1 MVGLPYAKVVKACM
15 EGSLIAGRY
24 RLDSRIGEGGL
35 ATVYRGLDITLE
47 RDVAVKIL
55 RPEMAEN
62 PDAVLRFRREAHA
75 AAKLNHPNIVQ
86 LFDTGV
92 DGDIYYIV
100 MEYLPEPDL
109 KRIIR
114 EYAPL
119 PLRKVLE
126 VSIQA
131 ARALAYAHRQGLVHR
146 DVKPHNILFTDDGR
160 VKLSDFG
167 IAAAAGEHG
176 LTEDG
181 QVLGSAYYISPEQA
195 QGGPAT
201 AQSDIYSLGVVMFE
215 CVTGRV
221 PFTGATAA
229 EIAAKH
235 VRERPPSLRALNP
248 AITPSAE
255 FVINKA
261 MARETTRRYRTA
273 DELLTDLE
281 KLADGVEL
289 DRTGV
294 LGVPSEE
301 ATLPLSPAQ
310 VPVGAPAT
318 VPRPSPVVPGPV
330 VGAPT
335 RAPERAP
342 ASVAAMT
349 ALAIVVALAALI
361 GVAFLVKQAFYPGQ
375 APRQVAVPPVKGL
388 TQARAEE
395 ELAKAGLKRG
405 RITYVEVDTAPEGT
419 VVDQVP
425 GIGEMVE
432 PGSAVDL
439 TISRGKQTAT
449 VPNVTQ
455 RSVAEATERLEKEGL
470 HVGTVEQIF
479 HESVPVGLVVK
490 QVPGP
495 GLMAELGTPV
505 DLTVSKGPEPT
516 KPEPVTPANG
526 GDEAVAE
533 NPVVDIVPDETFSS
547 DRPGER
553 RLIVKISAMG
563 TEMGQRIQIVK
574 NDDTGREVVAATMDA
589 GASREFPLKVVGNAT
604 IEVLHNDRSV
614 FSAPAPAPESPTER

>member
-1 MVGLPYAKVVKACM
+1 M

-35 ATVYRGLDITLE
+35 ATVYKGLDITLE
-47 RDVAVKIL
+47 RPVAVKIL
-55 RPEMAEN
+55 RPDMATN
-62 PDAVLRFRREAHA
+62 ADALMRFRREAHA

-86 LFDTGV
+86 LYDTGV
-92 DGDIYYIV
+92 DGDVYYIV

-131 ARALAYAHRQGLVHR
+131 ARALTYAHRQGLIHR

-167 IAAAAGEHG
+167 IVAAAGEHG
-176 LTEDG
+176 LTADG

-235 VRERPPSLRALNP
+235 VRERPPALRGLNP
-248 AITPSAE
+248 SITPSAE

-261 MARETTRRYRTA
+261 MAREAVRRYRTA
-273 DELLTDLE
+273 DEMLTDLE

-294 LGVPSEE
+294 LGVPSDE
-301 ATLPLSPAQ
+301 ATLQLSPTQMPAVEPQ
-310 VPVGAPAT
+310 PTSRPAAVTSVPVLG
-318 VPRPSPVVPGPV
+318 
-330 VGAPT
+330 
-335 RAPERAP
+335 P
-342 ASVAAMT
+342 ASRPPEKTPANVAAAT
-349 ALAIVVALAALI
+349 AVAVIVAIAALV
-361 GVAFLVKQAFYPGQ
+361 GVAFLVKAAFYPGQ
-375 APRQVAVPPVKGL
+375 APRKVTVPPVKGL
-388 TQARAEE
+388 TLSRAEAD
-395 ELAKAGLKRG
+395 LIKAGLKRG
-405 RITYVEVDTAPEGT
+405 KVAYVEAETAPEGT

-425 GIGEMVE
+425 GIGETVE
-432 PGSAVDL
+432 PGTTVDL
-439 TISRGKQTAT
+439 TLSRGKQTAT
-449 VPNVTQ
+449 VPNVAERT
-455 RSVAEATERLEKEGL
+455 VAEATERLEQAGL
-470 HVGTVEQIF
+470 QLGETEQIF
-479 HESVPVGLVVK
+479 HESVPAGLVVK
-490 QVPGP
+490 QVPAP
-495 GLMAELGTPV
+495 GLKAEAGTPV
-505 DLTVSKGPEPT
+505 DLTVSKGPEQA
-516 KPEPVTPANG
+516 KAEPVPPET
-526 GDEAVAE
+526 GDQADVADD
-533 NPVVDIVPDETFSS
+533 PVVDIRADEAFSS
-547 DRPGER
+547 SKPGER

-574 NDDTGREVVAATMDA
+574 NDEAGREVVAATMDP
-589 GASREFPLKVVGNAT
+589 GASREFPIKVVGNAT

-614 FSAPAPAPESPTER
+614 FSAPAHAPAAPAE

>member
-1 MVGLPYAKVVKACM
+1 M

-35 ATVYRGLDITLE
+35 ATVYKGLDITLE
-47 RDVAVKIL
+47 RAVAVKIL
-55 RPEMAEN
+55 RPDMADN
-62 PDAVLRFRREAHA
+62 ADALMRFRREAHA

-92 DGDIYYIV
+92 DGDVYYIV

-131 ARALAYAHRQGLVHR
+131 ARALAYAHKQGLVHR

-221 PFTGATAA
+221 PFTGSTAA

-235 VRERPPSLRALNP
+235 VRERPPALRGLNP

-261 MARETTRRYRTA
+261 MARETTRRYRSA
-273 DELLTDLE
+273 DEMLTDLE

-294 LGVPSEE
+294 LGVPSED
-301 ATLPLSPAQ
+301 ATLQLSPTRLPAAEPQPALRPAQ
-310 VPVGAPAT
+310 VA
-318 VPRPSPVVPGPV
+318 PGPV
-330 VGAPT
+330 LGPQP

-342 ASVAAMT
+342 GSAAAMT
-349 ALAIVVALAALI
+349 VLAVVVAIAALV
-361 GVAFLVKQAFYPGQ
+361 GVGFLVKVAFYPGQ

-388 TQARAEE
+388 TLVRAEE
-395 ELAKAGLKRG
+395 ELARAGLKRG
-405 RITYVEVDTAPEGT
+405 KVSYVDADTTPEGT

-425 GIGEMVE
+425 GTGEMVE
-432 PGSAVDL
+432 PGAAVDL
-439 TISRGKQTAT
+439 TVSRGKQTAT
-449 VPNVTQ
+449 VPSVTQ
-455 RSVAEATERLEKEGL
+455 RTVAEATERLEREGL
-470 HVGTVEQIF
+470 HVGEIEQIF
-479 HESVPVGLVVK
+479 HESVPAGLVVK
-490 QVPGP
+490 QVPAP
-495 GLMAELGTPV
+495 GLKAEAGTAV
-505 DLTVSKGPEPT
+505 DLTVSKGPEET
-516 KPEPVTPANG
+516 KTEPAPPEKGEEEPVA
-526 GDEAVAE
+526 DD
-533 NPVVDIVPDETFSS
+533 PVVDIVPDEAFRS
-547 DRPGER
+547 DKPGER
-553 RLIVKISAMG
+553 RLIVKVSAMG
-563 TEMGQRIQIVK
+563 TDMGQRIQIVK
-574 NDDTGREVVAATMDA
+574 SDDAGREVVAATMDA

-614 FSAPAPAPESPTER
+614 FSAPAPAGAGPNE